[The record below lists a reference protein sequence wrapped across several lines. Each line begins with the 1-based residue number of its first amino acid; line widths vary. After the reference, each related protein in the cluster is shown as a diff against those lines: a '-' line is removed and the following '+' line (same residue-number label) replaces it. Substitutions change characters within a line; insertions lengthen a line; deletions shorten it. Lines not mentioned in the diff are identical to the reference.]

1 MNVKKI
7 FITLITVVACVILGA
22 FVLNTLMPNVTTTL
36 INAVEDQIFKAT
48 SLKFDFNNDG
58 TIGSNN
64 NNPYAGENED
74 ETVTGDTGNN
84 VVGFSGAGGAGG
96 GAGG

>member
-1 MNVKKI
+1 MSVKKI

-48 SLKFDFNNDG
+48 SLEFDFNNDG
-58 TIGSNN
+58 NNGTIGSDNT
-64 NNPYAGENED
+64 YGGLNED
-74 ETVTGDTGNN
+74 KTVTGDTADK
-84 VVGFSGAGGAGG
+84 VIGFNSGAGG
-96 GAGG
+96 

>member
-48 SLKFDFNNDG
+48 SLEFDFNNDNNRG
-58 TIGSNN
+58 TDDNSYVGQNS
-64 NNPYAGENED
+64 D
-74 ETVTGDTGNN
+74 DTVTGDTGDN
-84 VVGFSGAGGAGG
+84 VIGFNSGAGG

>member
-48 SLKFDFNNDG
+48 SLKFDFNNDANAG
-58 TIGSNN
+58 TNDTS
-64 NNPYAGENED
+64 YAGQNSD
-74 ETVTGDTGNN
+74 DTVTGETGDN
-84 VVGFSGAGGAGG
+84 VVGFGGGG

>member
-48 SLKFDFNNDG
+48 SLEFDFNNDG

-64 NNPYAGENED
+64 NTYEGVNED
-74 ETVTGDTGNN
+74 TTVTSETGDN
-84 VVGFSGAGGAGG
+84 VIGFNSGAGG